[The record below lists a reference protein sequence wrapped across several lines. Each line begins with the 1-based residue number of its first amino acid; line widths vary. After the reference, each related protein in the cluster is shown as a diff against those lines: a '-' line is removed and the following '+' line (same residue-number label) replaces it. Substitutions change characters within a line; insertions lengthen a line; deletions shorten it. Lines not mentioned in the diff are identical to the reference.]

1 MLLKN
6 LLLSIGQKVSVN
18 LNLMSEAVRRCPYT
32 EVRPT
37 LKSAASA
44 NFFRCIVIELLTFLT
59 NPNDSKRYD
68 L

>member
-6 LLLSIGQKVSVN
+6 LLLAIGQKVSVN

-37 LKSAASA
+37 LRSAASA
-44 NFFRCIVIELLTFLT
+44 NFFRCIVIETSHI
-59 NPNDSKRYD
+59 PDKSER
-68 L
+68 